1 MAEPP
6 SFSFLQ
12 NIAGHKKRY
21 ESPEPDENQDSN
33 STKALS
39 KEAKEEEE
47 LVEITKKLRFDTV
60 RKYGFRKN
68 VNRTPAK
75 GYGGRDDDK
84 TGNFEVATEDDSGGE
99 EDDDDAPTKKK
110 RMTGAKTKKGTA
122 KPDNADVGSEDE
134 QKMNNAMSRKPGT
147 KNAKKPAP
155 GAAAPKAKKSVVPQ
169 TVGDCEGNT
178 SDEEFFKAYDKA
190 RGKGTPKP
198 KGGKTAGKAAP
209 KTAAA
214 KSVPN
219 AGRRAAAKTAPEAG
233 AKAPPKPRQGKGK
246 AKEP

>member
-21 ESPEPDENQDSN
+21 EFTEPDENDENDDPN
-33 STKALS
+33 STEKPS
-39 KEAKEEEE
+39 KEAKEEGEFA
-47 LVEITKKLRFDTV
+47 EITRELRV
-60 RKYGFRKN
+60 GVVVKYGFRKN

-84 TGNFEVATEDDSGGE
+84 TGNFEVATEDDSGEE

-122 KPDNADVGSEDE
+122 KRDNADVGSEDE
-134 QKMNNAMSRKPGT
+134 RKMNNAMSRRPGT

-155 GAAAPKAKKSVVPQ
+155 AAAAPKAKKTVVPQ
-169 TVGDCEGNT
+169 AVGDGEGNT
-178 SDEEFFKAYDKA
+178 SEEEFFKAYDRA

-198 KGGKTAGKAAP
+198 RGGKAAGKAAP
-209 KTAAA
+209 KTA
-214 KSVPN
+214 PR
-219 AGRRAAAKTAPEAG
+219 GGGRAAAKTGFKAG

-246 AKEP
+246 KKEP